1 MLRHFTPL
9 LLRCLLRAKD
19 LLKKV
24 FLRFS
29 RVLTKRSIAT
39 THSKPTMKHCA
50 WLPPLYFNEVNDNV
64 SISNQSHSCGCPY
77 KAQCHVL
84 TLGSTVLTA
93 RKCSVNNTI
102 ISISPALLLC
112 YADKTSPSPL
122 LYCLLHNLF
131 SRREKL
137 IHYIYIYI

>member
-1 MLRHFTPL
+1 MLRHFSPL

-50 WLPPLYFNEVNDNV
+50 RLPPVYLNEVNYVV

-84 TLGSTVLTA
+84 TLEAL
-93 RKCSVNNTI
+93 C
-102 ISISPALLLC
+102 LLLES
-112 YADKTSPSPL
+112 AL
-122 LYCLLHNLF
+122 
-131 SRREKL
+131 
-137 IHYIYIYI
+137 